1 MSKRSNRVDT
11 YINKNKRKDYCLI
24 PESMPQY
31 CRKTIPTKGKV
42 KCAPKVVANPLQNYF
57 AQKKVNPKSWTT
69 NF

>member
-1 MSKRSNRVDT
+1 
-11 YINKNKRKDYCLI
+11 
-24 PESMPQY
+24 MPQY